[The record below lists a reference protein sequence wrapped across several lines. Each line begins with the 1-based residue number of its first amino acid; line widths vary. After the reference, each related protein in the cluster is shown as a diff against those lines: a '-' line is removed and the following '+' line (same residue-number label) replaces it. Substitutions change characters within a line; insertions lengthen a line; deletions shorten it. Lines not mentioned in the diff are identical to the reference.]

1 MDGSSS
7 RGKRQILFPL
17 FALTGIFWINF
28 FSRIILSP
36 LIVPVRET
44 FSLSIA
50 QTGWLFLATSVGYSV
65 ALFCSGFVS
74 CRLTHHK
81 TVVLSLFTLGMALAM
96 TGMSTC
102 LWGMMTGLFL
112 IGIGGGLYLGSGA
125 ASITEVVP
133 VQHWGK
139 AFALHETAPSVA
151 FLAAPLV
158 VEGVFLFGTW
168 RTVFYLFAGVCFL
181 VGFSYLVLGRAG
193 KFAGQMPSLGN
204 IMTIV
209 RDPAFWILTV
219 GFGLSIAMEIGVYN
233 LLPLYLVHDFALAR
247 ESANMLL
254 SLSRVLGLLML
265 VGAGWLTD
273 RLGVKTALILF
284 VGSAGLST
292 IALGWGPLGWVGVL
306 LFVQPVFVV
315 CFFPAGFAALS
326 TIAPSGMNDL
336 AVSLC
341 VTIGG
346 IAGSGLLPLCMA
358 GIADSLG
365 FGYAF
370 SLLGGVM
377 LMCLPFFF
385 RLQIDRKSQA
395 RPQEKGRA

>member
-1 MDGSSS
+1 MEALHL
-7 RGKRQILFPL
+7 RGKRHILLPL
-17 FALTGIFWINF
+17 LALTGIFWINF

-36 LIVPVRET
+36 LIVPVQEA
-44 FSLSIA
+44 FSLSISR
-50 QTGWLFLATSVGYSV
+50 TGWLFLATSIGYSV

-81 TVVLSLFTLGMALAM
+81 TVVLSLFTLGAALGM

-102 LWGMMTGLFL
+102 VWGMMAGLFL

-133 VQHWGK
+133 VKHWGK

-181 VGFSYLVLGRAG
+181 VGLAYLSMGRAG
-193 KFAGQMPSLGN
+193 RFAGQMPSLGN
-204 IMTIV
+204 IKVIV
-209 RDPAFWILTV
+209 RNPAFWILTV

-233 LLPLYLVHDFALAR
+233 LLPLYLVHDFELAR

-254 SLSRVLGLLML
+254 SLSRVLGLIML

-273 RLGVKTALILF
+273 RLGVKAALILF

-292 IALGWGPLGWVGVL
+292 IALGWGPLGWVVAM

-326 TIAPSGMNDL
+326 TIAPAGMNDL

-358 GIADSLG
+358 AIADGIG
-365 FGYAF
+365 FSYAF

-377 LMCLPFFF
+377 LLCLPFFF
-385 RLQIDRKSQA
+385 RLRVA
-395 RPQEKGRA
+395 RES